1 MVKEKDTTTE
11 NKILN
16 AAEDEFIEKG
26 LTGARMQQIADKAGI
41 NKALLHY
48 YYRSKDKLFEV
59 IFSTILKTLI
69 PKIKRIIN
77 EDVDLYSKI
86 RNFANEYITML
97 QEKPHIPG
105 FIIHE
110 LGTNPDRLA
119 KIFGKLE
126 IDISYIKNQIN
137 EEIKKGNIRDIQAEQ
152 LIINLLSLCIFP
164 VIARPLAE
172 PILFS
177 SNKEDYNK
185 MIEDRKTEVG
195 NFIIDSIKIH

>member
-11 NKILN
+11 NKILT

-26 LTGARMQQIADKAGI
+26 LSGARMQQIADKAGI

-59 IFSTILKTLI
+59 IFSTILKTLV
-69 PKIKRIIN
+69 PKIIRIIN
-77 EDVDLYSKI
+77 EDVDVYSKI
-86 RNFANEYITML
+86 RKFAYEYITML

-110 LGTNPDRLA
+110 LGTNPDRLT
-119 KIFGKLE
+119 KIFGKLD
-126 IDISYIKNQIN
+126 IDISNFKKQIKKEVDNGNIKN
-137 EEIKKGNIRDIQAEQ
+137 IQAEQ

-164 VIARPLAE
+164 IVARPLAE

-177 SNKEDYNK
+177 SNKEAYDR

>member
-11 NKILN
+11 HKILL

-59 IFSTILKTLI
+59 IFSTILKTLV
-69 PKIKRIIN
+69 PKIARIIK
-77 EDVDLYSKI
+77 EDIDLYSKI
-86 RNFANEYITML
+86 RNFASEYITML

-119 KIFGKLE
+119 KIFGKLD
-126 IDISYIKNQIN
+126 IDISFIKNQIN
-137 EEIKKGNIRDIQAEQ
+137 EEIEKGNIRKIQPEQ

-177 SNKEDYNK
+177 SDKEEYDK
-185 MIEDRKTEVG
+185 MIENRKKEVG
-195 NFIIDSIKIH
+195 DFIINSIKTQ